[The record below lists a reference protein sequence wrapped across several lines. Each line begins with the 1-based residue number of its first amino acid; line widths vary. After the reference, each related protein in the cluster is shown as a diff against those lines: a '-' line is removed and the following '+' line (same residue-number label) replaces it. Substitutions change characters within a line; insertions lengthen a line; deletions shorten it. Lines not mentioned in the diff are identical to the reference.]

1 MGGRWHKAGETF
13 FHPFAGTVEHVR
25 TDRDLRPR
33 FHRDLAAIDDKV
45 CRMFDLLRASL
56 SEATTVLTTSDRE
69 GAMRVVERDAAID
82 ALDDE
87 LEATITRILH
97 LQSPVASDL
106 RYLVT
111 VLRVAPELERSA
123 DLVEHIAARAAYG
136 LVTSLT
142 PAITHIV
149 RLMGDVAE
157 RMWAT
162 ASAAWG
168 DRTPDA
174 VAELEALDDQMD
186 ALHDDLRDQLR
197 CGDLPLGPAV
207 EMALVGRFYE
217 RLGDHALHVTE
228 RLGYAAGT

>member
-1 MGGRWHKAGETF
+1 MKA
-13 FHPFAGTVEHVR
+13 VR

-33 FHRDLAAIDDKV
+33 FHRDLAVIDEKV

-56 SEATTVLTTSDRE
+56 SDATRVLTTADRE
-69 GAMRVVERDAAID
+69 GALQVVERDAAID
-82 ALDDE
+82 ALDHE
-87 LEATITRILH
+87 LEASITRILH

-136 LVTSLT
+136 LVTGLT
-142 PAITHIV
+142 PPVIAIV
-149 RLMGDVAE
+149 QRLGEVAE

-168 DRTPDA
+168 DRTPEA
-174 VAELEALDDQMD
+174 VAVLEALNDHMD
-186 ALHDDLRDQLR
+186 ALHDELRHLLL
-197 CGDLPLGPAV
+197 GGALPLGPAV

-217 RLGDHALHVTE
+217 RIGDHALHVTE
-228 RLGYAAGT
+228 RLVYVAGT

>member
-1 MGGRWHKAGETF
+1 M
-13 FHPFAGTVEHVR
+13 R

-33 FHRDLAAIDDKV
+33 FHRDLAVIDDKV
-45 CRMFDLLRASL
+45 CRMFDLLRVSL
-56 SEATTVLTTSDRE
+56 SDATRVLIEDDRA
-69 GAMRVVERDAAID
+69 GALLVVQRDAAID
-82 ALDDE
+82 ALDHE
-87 LEATITRILH
+87 LEASITRILH

-111 VLRVAPELERSA
+111 VLRIAPELERSA

-136 LVTSLT
+136 LVTGLT
-142 PAITHIV
+142 PPLVGLV
-149 RLMGDVAE
+149 RRMGEVGE

-168 DRTPDA
+168 ERTPEA
-174 VAELEALDDQMD
+174 VAVLEALDDQMD
-186 ALHDDLRDQLR
+186 SLHDELRELLQR
-197 CGDLPLGPAV
+197 GALPLGPAV

-228 RLGYAAGT
+228 RLGYAAGA

>member
-1 MGGRWHKAGETF
+1 M
-13 FHPFAGTVEHVR
+13 
-25 TDRDLRPR
+25 DLRPR

-56 SEATTVLTTSDRE
+56 SEATRVLMTADRE
-69 GAMRVVERDAAID
+69 GAMRVVEQDAAID
-82 ALDDE
+82 ALDHE
-87 LEATITRILH
+87 LEASITRILH
-97 LQSPVASDL
+97 LQSPMASDL

-136 LVTSLT
+136 LVTDLT
-142 PAITHIV
+142 PPLVDSV
-149 RLMGDVAE
+149 RMMGDVAE
-157 RMWAT
+157 RMWAS
-162 ASAAWG
+162 ASASWS
-168 DRTPDA
+168 DRNPQT
-174 VAELEALDDQMD
+174 VAALDALDDQMD
-186 ALHDDLRDQLR
+186 ALHDDLREQLQR
-197 CGDLPLGPAV
+197 GALPLGPAV

>member
-1 MGGRWHKAGETF
+1 MRS
-13 FHPFAGTVEHVR
+13 
-25 TDRDLRPR
+25 DRDLRPR
-33 FHRDLAAIDDKV
+33 FRRDLAGIDDKV
-45 CRMFDLLRASL
+45 CQMFDLIRASL
-56 SEATTVLTTSDRE
+56 VDATQVLVTADRE
-69 GAMRVVERDAAID
+69 GALRVVQRDAAVD
-82 ALDDE
+82 ALDHDI
-87 LEATITRILH
+87 EASITRILH

-123 DLVEHIAARAAYG
+123 DLVEHIAARTAYG
-136 LVTSLT
+136 LVPYLT
-142 PAITHIV
+142 PELVAMV
-149 RLMGDVAE
+149 RRMGDVAE

-168 DRTPDA
+168 ARTPEA

-186 ALHDDLRDQLR
+186 ALHDDLRVLLQS
-197 CGDLPLGPAV
+197 GALPLGPAV

-228 RLGYAAGT
+228 RLGYAAGA

>member
-1 MGGRWHKAGETF
+1 LS
-13 FHPFAGTVEHVR
+13 GTLGLVR
-25 TDRDLRPR
+25 TARDLRSR
-33 FHRDLAAIDDKV
+33 FHRDLDHIDDQV

-56 SEATTVLTTSDRE
+56 ADATRVLTTGDVE
-69 GAMRVVERDAAID
+69 GARAVVDRDADIDAID
-82 ALDDE
+82 HD
-87 LEATITRILH
+87 LESAITRILH

-111 VLRVAPELERSA
+111 VLRIAPELERSA

-136 LVTSLT
+136 LGGELT
-142 PAITHIV
+142 PELVDRI
-149 RLMGDVAE
+149 RRMGDVAE

-162 ASAAWG
+162 ASFAWG
-168 DRTPDA
+168 KRTPEA

-186 ALHDDLRDQLR
+186 ALHDELRERLQL
-197 CGDLPLGPAV
+197 GALPLGAAV